1 MRKTLVLLASVAFAL
16 TMLTSC
22 NSGTSTNTGSGS
34 DQSNGKTLTDGQW
47 SIDFLGD
54 RNTYQFNDDKTG
66 KYISS
71 NEDECYDFTYDI
83 VGDSIFISQV
93 SDAIFDMG
101 PDKYAYKISGNQL
114 NLKGGYFGMSDM
126 TYKWEKR
133 K

>member
-1 MRKTLVLLASVAFAL
+1 MRKTLVLLTSVVFAL

-22 NSGTSTNTGSGS
+22 NSGTSTSSTSS
-34 DQSNGKTLTDGQW
+34 SQSNAKTLTDGQW
-47 SIDFLGD
+47 SIDFFD
-54 RNTYQFNDDKTG
+54 EHNTYQFNDDKTG

-71 NEDECYDFTYDI
+71 NEDDCYDFTYDI

-93 SDAIFDMG
+93 SDAILDMG

-114 NLKGGYFGMSDM
+114 NLKGGFFGMSDM

>member
-1 MRKTLVLLASVAFAL
+1 MRKTLVLLASIAL
-16 TMLTSC
+16 ALAMLSSC
-22 NSGTSTNTGSGS
+22 NSGTTTNTES
-34 DQSNGKTLTDGQW
+34 DSSKSNAKTLTDGQW
-47 SIDFLGD
+47 SVDFLGD
-54 RNTYQFNDDKTG
+54 HTTYQFNDDKTG

-71 NEDECYDFTYDI
+71 NEEDSYDFTYDI

-93 SDAIFDMG
+93 SDAILDLG

-114 NLKGGYFGMSDM
+114 NQKGGYFGMSDM